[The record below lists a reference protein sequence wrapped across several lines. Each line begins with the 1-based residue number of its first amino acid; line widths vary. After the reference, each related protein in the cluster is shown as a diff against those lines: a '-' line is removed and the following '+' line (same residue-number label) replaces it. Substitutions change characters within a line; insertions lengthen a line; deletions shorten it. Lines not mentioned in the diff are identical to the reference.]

1 MRSKIFNFRRFL
13 LIFVLLMI
21 FLLSDSPFLLA
32 YEKEI
37 KSLSSTVAEN
47 IVKAGKKTIAVVDFV
62 DLQGNVTELGRF
74 LAEELSVALAG
85 GGKGFEVVDRTHLK
99 TLLKEHKLA
108 ETGVIDPSTAK
119 KLGQIAGVDALVT
132 GTITPLSDSVRLS
145 VKILV
150 TATAKMIGASSCDIP
165 KTKAISELIDKPIE
179 GETQAPGPSGPSR
192 PRPTPK
198 YSVKVQDFTF
208 QLIEA
213 KSGGDTVNCH
223 ILITNNASGDRNL
236 YLEKAYGGA
245 FIVDNFGNKYEI
257 TEILLGTQS
266 SHGKTGAMQLLVG
279 GVPTSAKAISNI
291 SPKAHKIA
299 LLEIRCIENN
309 QKFKVQFRDIPLN
322 R

>member
-1 MRSKIFNFRRFL
+1 MRNKIFNFRRFFF
-13 LIFVLLMI
+13 IFVLLMM

-37 KSLSSTVAEN
+37 KSLSSTMAEN

-74 LAEELSVALAG
+74 LAEEFSVALAG

-145 VKILV
+145 VKILD
-150 TATAKMIGASSCDIP
+150 TATAKVIGASSCDIAM
-165 KTKAISELIDKPIE
+165 TKAIEKLLGKGIE
-179 GETQAPGPSGPSR
+179 TETERKTSFSTTKALM
-192 PRPTPK
+192 
-198 YSVKVQDFTF
+198 SV
-208 QLIEA
+208 E
-213 KSGGDTVNCH
+213 
-223 ILITNNASGDRNL
+223 
-236 YLEKAYGGA
+236 EKAFLFEIQSCKLFGQTITCSLLVTNKGNDRELHINAECDACYDLNTRIFDDSGNEYRWSDLQ
-245 FIVDNFGNKYEI
+245 IGNKR
-257 TEILLGTQS
+257 GDKQV
-266 SHGKTGAMQLLVG
+266 KNLLVSGIPTKMVISFARVPERLNRVSLLDIGCHSKG
-279 GVPTSAKAISNI
+279 GF
-291 SPKAHKIA
+291 
-299 LLEIRCIENN
+299 R
-309 QKFKVQFRDIPLN
+309 VQFHNVPLN